1 MSNNIQSVRGMNDIL
16 PGEAEFWEIFEET
29 VRSWLKSYGYRP
41 IRLPIVE
48 PTPLFKRAIGEVTD
62 IVEKEMYSFIDSL
75 VAMRPY
81 YIARTIG
88 GLLFLLGAVVAS
100 YNVWMTIRMSRS
112 QAAAEAGDSDLP
124 ALQGA
129 TLQALNIQHVF
140 LRPESARSVPLM
152 RLDTRRLAVTAR
164 ALETHL
170 GARQSLLDSGFSAA
184 DCMLGFNIDAL
195 FRFLP
200 AGEYPAL
207 AAYRDRMIARPA
219 YLRARA
225 AGGDSMYSQGFYEV
239 PDDAR

>member
-1 MSNNIQSVRGMNDIL
+1 MIRLHHIPGSRSMRVLWLLEELGL
-16 PGEAEFWEIFEET
+16 PYEIRLWSLTDGSLRSAEFLAMSPAGRVPALEIDGRAIFESGAILQYLTEREGRLAPPPGTAERADFLEWVHFAET
-29 VRSWLKSYGYRP
+29 
-41 IRLPIVE
+41 
-48 PTPLFKRAIGEVTD
+48 
-62 IVEKEMYSFIDSL
+62 
-75 VAMRPY
+75 
-81 YIARTIG
+81 
-88 GLLFLLGAVVAS
+88 
-100 YNVWMTIRMSRS
+100 
-112 QAAAEAGDSDLP
+112 
-124 ALQGA
+124 QGA

-200 AGEYPAL
+200 AGDYPAL